1 MSASDL
7 EQRIRSNVKPKKET
21 PYSIWKEVVLESY
34 PNVFFPAISAKTNK
48 ILKAVVENIQEQEVD
63 VKVFFTWTVDN
74 WLTLSKRTGITIFD
88 KYPYPELD
96 VVLYNY
102 AKLLN
107 FYINQPTF
115 INTNQKK
122 KVDLSFL
129 SK

>member
-1 MSASDL
+1 MSVRDL
-7 EQRIRSNVKPKKET
+7 EQRIRSNVKPRKET
-21 PYSIWKEVVLESY
+21 PYLIWKEVVLESY
-34 PNVFFPAISAKTNK
+34 PSVFFPAISAKTNK
-48 ILKAVVENIQEQEVD
+48 ILKAVAETIKEYEVD
-63 VKVFFTWTVDN
+63 TRVFFTWIVEN
-74 WLTLSKRTGITIFD
+74 WLTLAKRTSITAFD

-115 INTNQKK
+115 TNTNQKK

-129 SK
+129 N